1 MASFFKLNGNIIMNE
16 QFMRE
21 ALIEAQKS
29 FEIDE
34 VPIGC
39 IIVKDD
45 IIIGRGHN
53 LKETMKDA
61 TYHAEIIALQEAQE
75 NLNHWWLEDCD
86 VYVTLEPCA
95 MCAGA
100 MLNSRI
106 RKLYVGAKD
115 PRMGAVGSTID
126 LSNMDGFNHHFEV
139 EFGILESECRQ
150 LISNFFKLLRSKR
163 KDL

>member
-1 MASFFKLNGNIIMNE
+1 MNE
-16 QFMRE
+16 QFMKE

-29 FEIDE
+29 YEIDE

-39 IIVKDD
+39 VVVKDGVVV
-45 IIIGRGHN
+45 GRGHN

-75 NLNHWWLEDCD
+75 TINHWWLENCD
-86 VYVTLEPCA
+86 VYVTLEPCP

-106 RKLYVGAKD
+106 RKLYIGAKD
-115 PRMGAVGSTID
+115 PRMGSTGSTIN
-126 LSNMDGFNHHFEV
+126 LSNLNGFNHHFDV
-139 EFGILESECRQ
+139 EFGILESQCSQ
-150 LISNFFKLLRSKR
+150 LISKFFKELRLKKTLKNR
-163 KDL
+163 AKYK

>member
-1 MASFFKLNGNIIMNE
+1 MNE
-16 QFMRE
+16 QFMRQ

-29 FEIDE
+29 FEINE

-39 IIVKDD
+39 IVVKDD

-61 TYHAEIIALQEAQE
+61 TSHAEIIALKEAQKTMD
-75 NLNHWWLEDCD
+75 HWWLEDCD
-86 VYVTLEPCA
+86 VYVTLEPCP

-106 RKLYVGAKD
+106 RKLYVGTRD
-115 PRMGAVGSTID
+115 HRMGATGSSID
-126 LSNMDGFNHHFEV
+126 LSNLEIFNHHFEV
-139 EFGILESECRQ
+139 EFGILESQCRE
-150 LISNFFKLLRSKR
+150 LISKFFKELRLK
-163 KDL
+163 KC